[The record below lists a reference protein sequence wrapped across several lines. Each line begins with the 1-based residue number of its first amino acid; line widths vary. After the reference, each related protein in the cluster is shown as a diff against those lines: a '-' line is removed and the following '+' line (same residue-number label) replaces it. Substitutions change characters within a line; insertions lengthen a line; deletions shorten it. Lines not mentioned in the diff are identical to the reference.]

1 MRLESETPQQ
11 RAPRS
16 GLILLQSLVLGIFC
30 LFTLRL
36 WYLQVHKGAKFA
48 EMARDNQLRQV
59 LINSA
64 RGRILDKDGTPLAV
78 SEPSFAL
85 GLVREDCENVDATLA
100 KVSEWTGVDRATLAE
115 TFRRGKKRVKPFE
128 PLILITDLSFEAL
141 TRIEANSVLYPG
153 LEIVTRQK
161 RYYPFGPLM
170 AHVLGYVAEANEE
183 ELEKNPQLSLGDSVG
198 KQGVEF
204 SLEKL
209 LRGSKGRKQ
218 VEVDAFG
225 RQHNEVILAPP
236 KAGIDITLAI
246 DVKLQR
252 ECASLL
258 GDEAGAIVVME
269 PDTGKILA
277 LVSEPSF
284 DNNMFVLGVP
294 SDKWR
299 ELRDDPRH
307 PIQNRAT
314 QGVYPPGSV
323 FKLLMAAAGL
333 TEGFIHYGDMV
344 SCPPAYRVGNREFH
358 DWKKSGFGALS
369 LRDALVHSCDV
380 YFYKLGDRLGIDR
393 LHDYAVASGFGART
407 GIDLPHEKA
416 GLIPSKAWKRR
427 RFGTSWSRGETVI
440 ASIGQGYVLVSPLQV
455 ARYLSALLNGG
466 KLMKPELV
474 ETDPPQEE
482 GQLPLKDADR
492 QFILDSMV
500 ATVERGT
507 GRSIARADVTLGAK
521 TGTAQVVKLANPDV
535 RVKGKSMPYA
545 QRDHAWMASWGQ
557 KDGKTYVVVCL
568 VEHAGGHG
576 GEICG
581 PIERKIYDYLFGPA
595 PARAPRPVAPA
606 VPEEGQEGV
615 GGDAGTS
622 GPTDAG
628 AVAPADA
635 AGETG
640 D

>member
-11 RAPRS
+11 HAPRS
-16 GLILLQSLVLGIFC
+16 GLILLQVLVLAIFC

-36 WYLQVHKGAKFA
+36 WFLQVHKGAKFA

-64 RGRILDKDGTPLAV
+64 RGRILDKKGTPLAI

-85 GLVREDCENVDATLA
+85 GLVREDCENVDATLD
-100 KVSEWTGVDRATLAE
+100 KVAEWTGVDRTALAE

-153 LEIVTRQK
+153 LEIVIRQK
-161 RYYPFGPLM
+161 RFYPLGPLM
-170 AHVLGYVAEANEE
+170 AHVLGYVAEANED

-198 KQGVEF
+198 KQGVEY
-204 SLEKL
+204 SLETL

-225 RQHNEVILAPP
+225 RQHNEVILEPP
-236 KAGIDITLAI
+236 KAGADVTLAI
-246 DVKLQR
+246 DVNLQR
-252 ECASLL
+252 ECSDLL
-258 GDEAGAIVVME
+258 GDQAGAIVVME
-269 PDTGKILA
+269 PETGKILA
-277 LVSEPSF
+277 MVSEPSF
-284 DNNMFVLGVP
+284 DNNLFVLGVP
-294 SDKWR
+294 ADKWR

-307 PIQNRAT
+307 PIQNRVT

-333 TEGFIHYGDMV
+333 SEGFIHYGDVV
-344 SCPPAYRVGNREFH
+344 SCPPSYRVGNREFH
-358 DWKKSGFGALS
+358 DWKKSGFGS
-369 LRDALVHSCDV
+369 LDLRGALVHSCDV
-380 YFYKLGDRLGIDR
+380 FFYKLGDRMGVDR
-393 LHDYAVASGFGART
+393 LHDYALASGFGART

-416 GLIPSKAWKRR
+416 GLIPSKEWKRK
-427 RFGTSWSRGETVI
+427 RFGAAWSRGETVI
-440 ASIGQGYVLVSPLQV
+440 ASIGQGYVLTSPLQV
-455 ARYLSALLNGG
+455 ARYLSALVNGG

-474 ETDPPQEE
+474 ETDPPQVD
-482 GQLPLKDADR
+482 GTLPLKDADR
-492 QFILDSMV
+492 QFIVDSMV

-507 GRSIARADVTLGAK
+507 GKSVYRSDAIIGAK
-521 TGTAQVVKLANPDV
+521 TGTAQVVKLINPDV
-535 RVKGKSMPYA
+535 RVKGKSMPYE

-557 KDGKTYVVVCL
+557 KDGKLYAVVCI
-568 VEHAGGHG
+568 VEHGGGHG

-595 PARAPRPVAPA
+595 PSRVPRPVAPA
-606 VPEEGQEGV
+606 GTEGGEPTPDAGAA
-615 GGDAGTS
+615 GDAG
-622 GPTDAG
+622 DAG
-628 AVAPADA
+628 G
-635 AGETG
+635 AGEIG